1 MRSHRGFTIIEILIA
16 VAVVAI
22 LVAVGAP
29 SLRDLVV
36 GVRVR
41 TVASDL
47 YESLLFARSEAIK
60 RNAIISVVP
69 NSGGWVAGWQVRVDA
84 DNTVLKVAD
93 AAPTVTATANATG
106 NISFAM
112 TGRVTTGVRSVV
124 FSADS
129 TPTVK
134 ARCVM
139 LDASGRPTVRI
150 DNDTNAANGCI

>member
-1 MRSHRGFTIIEILIA
+1 MRAPRGFTTIELLVS
-16 VAVVAI
+16 VAIVAI
-22 LVAVGAP
+22 LIAVGAP
-29 SLRDLVV
+29 SLTDLIV

-41 TVASDL
+41 SAASDL

-69 NSGGWVAGWQVRVDA
+69 NSGGWVSGWQVRVDA

-93 AAPTVTATANATG
+93 AAPTVTVTPDAAG

-112 TGRVTTGVRSVV
+112 TGRATTAVRRVV
-124 FSADS
+124 FSAAS
-129 TPTVK
+129 TPSVK